1 METRSGPDEDPAS
14 TPETHEPWDERAEQL
29 RGLASRHGLRY
40 LSRYPSEDPFGIKD
54 APFRWLKRR
63 LRPKLSNVLIGSYR
77 ATEIVAFDFAL
88 DGLVLGGSEYSAG
101 YSNYGVTAT
110 CALAK
115 IPWSAPRLTLTPWTD
130 KGLLRRCTSWR
141 GQARRS
147 TVPSHLPRHDQGPA
161 FRSSVAAAED
171 SRPAPDPGTRYK
183 ASSPGR
189 ADGRG
194 RRDQGS
200 LDRVQFAVARPRACR
215 HPDAGAAD
223 GHRRRN
229 SSGGL
234 SGLGTLPPPTV
245 ASMSADTSK
254 HHAHELPVRPT
265 A

>member
-1 METRSGPDEDPAS
+1 MS

-130 KGLLRRCTSWR
+130 KGLLRRYVHLGGVKLGDPRFRRIFHVTTRDRPFARALLQPKIRDQLLIPARDTRHLRPDEPTAVAVEIR
-141 GQARRS
+141 GHWIAC
-147 TVPSHLPRHDQGPA
+147 
-161 FRSSVAAAED
+161 
-171 SRPAPDPGTRYK
+171 
-183 ASSPGR
+183 SSPLLDPEHVDILMLEPLTAI
-189 ADGRG
+189 ADGIPA
-194 RRDQGS
+194 
-200 LDRVQFAVARPRACR
+200 AVSAVPGPYRPLR
-215 HPDAGAAD
+215 
-223 GHRRRN
+223 
-229 SSGGL
+229 
-234 SGLGTLPPPTV
+234 
-245 ASMSADTSK
+245 
-254 HHAHELPVRPT
+254 
-265 A
+265 